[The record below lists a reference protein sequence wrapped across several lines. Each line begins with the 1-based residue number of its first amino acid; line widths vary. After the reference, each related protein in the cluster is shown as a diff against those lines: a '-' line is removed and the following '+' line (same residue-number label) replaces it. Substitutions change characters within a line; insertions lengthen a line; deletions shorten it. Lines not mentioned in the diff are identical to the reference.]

1 MDSITMSTERLR
13 LLMRE
18 IDEKKF
24 HYRICSANDIIGPGG
39 GVYITANS
47 ELNEKHL
54 DWFERR
60 NPAPEGATYV
70 DVVLYEE
77 APPSRKPADV
87 PKDLELPKERGR
99 SAREREE
106 RAHQHSRAVG
116 EKAEAVA
123 KQASSVYRSI
133 GKQDFSAADLR
144 QPNTESVLREFER
157 QIKGFHDAVQKAMD
171 EYLSGNTLVM
181 DLILKYQ
188 LDKKTVRH
196 ALNVA
201 AFATEMATQLAFK
214 DEGEGQEYLEN
225 LESYFGKF
233 DNEELLAQLG
243 EDVERADELEHEEV
257 EEKRR
262 LLFKRELVEIFLG
275 GFMHDCGLWNE
286 PFFLHEGHE
295 VKGAKLVWELREVR
309 QYAPSLVKI
318 VLFHSDLARLAKRY
332 GVVKL
337 IEAPDDPE
345 RSTFT
350 REFFRTK
357 KEAKTALEL
366 RSGNFK
372 ANILEEEDL
381 RKVLPVALAEQYITQ
396 TQDINAKQRWE
407 VIHGMARH
415 IRNGLFLRYMV
426 VMCNAQVEVIAPRRA
441 YVKLEGH
448 LSVMVERNNET
459 RRAQRIELDGF
470 EAGSIGHGGDR
481 NSPHLITL
489 FFMHGDGGREKAA
502 YVSPQDPALWDR
514 SAGIDSRM
522 YIPVGRFKSNLSVRV
537 TGFISEDVYE
547 KILGEYEKEF
557 ERRAK

>member
-1 MDSITMSTERLR
+1 MDSVTMSTERLR

-18 IDEKKF
+18 IEEQKF
-24 HYRICSANDIIGPGG
+24 DYRICSASDIIGPGG
-39 GVYITANS
+39 GVYVTANS

-60 NPAPEGATYV
+60 NPAPDGATFV
-70 DVVLYEE
+70 DVVLYKGTS
-77 APPSRKPADV
+77 PSSKKPAEV
-87 PKDLELPKERGR
+87 PQDLELPQER
-99 SAREREE
+99 ARTAQEREE
-106 RAHQHSRAVG
+106 RAHQHSREVG

-123 KQASSVYRSI
+123 KQAGALYRNI
-133 GKQDFSAADLR
+133 GKQDFSTADLR
-144 QPNTESVLREFER
+144 HPSSESGLKEFER
-157 QIKGFHDAVQKAMD
+157 QIKGFHDAVQTAMD

-181 DLILKYQ
+181 DLILRYQ

-201 AFATEMATQLAFK
+201 AFATEMTTQLAFK
-214 DEGEGQEYLEN
+214 DEGEGQEYLE
-225 LESYFGKF
+225 SYFGKL

-243 EDVERADELEHEEV
+243 EDVDKAEALESEEV

-275 GFMHDCGLWNE
+275 GFLHDCGLWNE

-318 VLFHSDLARLAKRY
+318 VLFHSDIARLAKRY

-337 IEAPDDPE
+337 IESPDDPE

-366 RSGNFK
+366 RPGNFK

-381 RKVLPVALAEQYITQ
+381 RKVLPVALAERYITQ
-396 TQDINAKQRWE
+396 TQDINAKDRWE
-407 VIHGMARH
+407 VIHEMARH

-426 VMCNAQVEVIAPRRA
+426 VLCNAQVDVIAPRRA

-459 RRAQRIELDGF
+459 RRAQRVELDGF
-470 EAGSIGHGGDR
+470 EAGSICHGGDR

-489 FFMHGDGGREKAA
+489 FFMHGDGAREKAE
-502 YVSPQDPALWDR
+502 YVSSQDPALWDR
-514 SAGIDSRM
+514 SAGVDSRM
-522 YIPVGRFKSNLSVRV
+522 YIPVGRFKSNVSVRV

-557 ERRAK
+557 LRRAK